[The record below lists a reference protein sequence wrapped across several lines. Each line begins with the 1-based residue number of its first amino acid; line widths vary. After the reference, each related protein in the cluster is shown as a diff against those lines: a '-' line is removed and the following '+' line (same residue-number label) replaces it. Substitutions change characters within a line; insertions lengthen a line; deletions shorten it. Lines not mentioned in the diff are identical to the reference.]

1 MITLREEAP
10 TDVGARE
17 ALLDRVF
24 GPARFLKSS
33 ERIRAGRLAA
43 DGLSLI
49 AEDAATGALVGTVRL
64 WHVSAGGRPALLL
77 GPLAVA
83 PELQGAGLGSVLMR
97 RALNRAAI
105 AGHGAVLLVGD
116 PEYYVRFGFSGEKTE
131 ILSMPGPTERRRFLA
146 LELRDGALD
155 GAAGRV
161 VPTGRRLDADVD
173 VETLIPVGP
182 LAAGEGLRAA

>member
-24 GPARFLKSS
+24 GPTRFLKSS

-146 LELRDGALD
+146 LELQPGALD
-155 GAAGRV
+155 RAAGRV
-161 VPTGRRLDADVD
+161 VPTGRRLDAD